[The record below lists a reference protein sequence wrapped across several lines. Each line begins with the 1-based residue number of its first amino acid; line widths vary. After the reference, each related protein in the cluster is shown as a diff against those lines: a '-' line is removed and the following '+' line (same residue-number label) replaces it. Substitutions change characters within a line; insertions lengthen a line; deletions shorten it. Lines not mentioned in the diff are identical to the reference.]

1 MQGTTYPRM
10 NRVFLTGTAQEEP
23 ELRYTPSGVS
33 VCSFRV
39 QVGRILRDRSGG
51 SREVA
56 AYLTVVAWQEAAQ
69 RMSRE
74 LRKGQAIYVEGYVSS
89 RSFTTARG
97 DKRTAIEIY
106 AEQIQILGPFPE
118 GEQPDQGGAEGT
130 EETAASGGTHRRGA
144 FRRQETPRPEQ
155 PGREHPAEPKRE
167 PDAAATET
175 GETPRVSSADQ
186 VTDSHEATAAPS
198 QETTESSGQQEDSGA
213 TESEDASRSTPSD
226 EGEDTESQE
235 DSTEA
240 ERQ

>member
-1 MQGTTYPRM
+1 MEGTTYPRM
-10 NRVFLTGTAQEEP
+10 NRVFLTGLAQEEP

-106 AEQIQILGPFPE
+106 AEQIQILGPFSDEKPAETPGAKE
-118 GEQPDQGGAEGT
+118 GAQPPIAPVGQARPAPPRRDEPRPQPDGVHPAKPETEQQPEPAAKQDEEKPAETSEPGT
-130 EETAASGGTHRRGA
+130 EETDAVDAVEKPAEATEPASDTAAAETEDA
-144 FRRQETPRPEQ
+144 PRQETSSE
-155 PGREHPAEPKRE
+155 
-167 PDAAATET
+167 TET
-175 GETPRVSSADQ
+175 KEVD
-186 VTDSHEATAAPS
+186 
-198 QETTESSGQQEDSGA
+198 EDK
-213 TESEDASRSTPSD
+213 P
-226 EGEDTESQE
+226 QI
-235 DSTEA
+235 
-240 ERQ
+240 